1 MLMGSPAVLV
11 SATLGVFAPC
21 VLLAAGLP
29 GSAGFAAAV
38 VVVLFFEDR
47 LPEGAPSTERSLEAC
62 AFSSALA

>member
-38 VVVLFFEDR
+38 VVLFFEDR